1 MWRSVSQ
8 CDVLCRIV
16 TCGACHV
23 VMKAACTSRAVLLRA
38 DLRSLWIHHA
48 FCTPSG
54 YIMRSALPLDTS
66 CVHHTSCRVLF
77 CCMRTCAPS
86 GYIMRLCDCV
96 SRFVCAQMIGE
107 SCYVSTVVECAVFAQ
122 HLCRA
127 TPPFALVHAG
137 LSNAAYMCVVCGTAV
152 QASCTGT
159 SSRAS
164 SPTLELFSAAA
175 SSSLVTTVA
184 GSMLCSLRR
193 GRWFGRHLSAL
204 PGD

>member
-127 TPPFALVHAG
+127 TPPLRVGARGAVKCCVYVCRVWHRGAGKLHWNFFTRQQSHAG
-137 LSNAAYMCVVCGTAV
+137 VVLGSGLIFFGDDSGWVYAL
-152 QASCTGT
+152 QPETGT
-159 SSRAS
+159 LVWEA
-164 SPTLELFSAAA
+164 FVSAA
-175 SSSLVTTVA
+175 
-184 GSMLCSLRR
+184 R
-193 GRWFGRHLSAL
+193 
-204 PGD
+204 